1 MIGQSSLLSHFVV
14 PFKSSDRKSWSS
26 GFIFFHGNKNRIINL
41 NTIKMKNELIQPKK
55 LVTNTNRR
63 NFLKFG
69 TMSVAGAGLLLMG
82 CKDDEDIMPP
92 MGTGVSLGSGD
103 VGILNYAYALEQ
115 LEAAFYAS
123 VIAGGYFANA
133 SAEEKTIMGDLE
145 KHERAH
151 REFFKAAL
159 GESAIA
165 DLEVDFSSIDFN
177 DRTSVLGAAK
187 TFEDLGV
194 AAYNG
199 AGQFIENVDYLL
211 IAGKIVSVEARH
223 AAAIRDLINP
233 GSVDFV
239 GDDLIDSNG
248 LERTLGF
255 SDVLTA
261 ASAYVKTTI
270 DFSQLPS

>member
-1 MIGQSSLLSHFVV
+1 M
-14 PFKSSDRKSWSS
+14 
-26 GFIFFHGNKNRIINL
+26 
-41 NTIKMKNELIQPKK
+41 
-55 LVTNTNRR
+55 
-63 NFLKFG
+63 G
-69 TMSVAGAGLLLMG
+69 TLSVAGAGLLLMG
-82 CKDDEDIMPP
+82 CKDDEDVMPP
-92 MGTGVSLGSGD
+92 VSGGVSLGSGD

-115 LEAAFYAS
+115 LEAAFYAQVMMGS
-123 VIAGGYFANA
+123 YFANA

-159 GESAIA
+159 GANAIA
-165 DLEVDFSSIDFN
+165 DLEVDFSSIDFSSRN
-177 DRTSVLGAAK
+177 SVLGAAK

-199 AGQFIENVDYLL
+199 AGQFLESGDLLL

-233 GSVDFV
+233 NSADFA
-239 GDDLIDSNG
+239 GDDIIDANG
-248 LERTLGF
+248 LERTLNF
-255 SDVLTA
+255 QEVLTA
-261 ASAYVKTTI
+261 ASAYVKTEI

>member
-1 MIGQSSLLSHFVV
+1 
-14 PFKSSDRKSWSS
+14 
-26 GFIFFHGNKNRIINL
+26 
-41 NTIKMKNELIQPKK
+41 MKNELIKPTG
-55 LVTNTNRR
+55 LVKNADRR
-63 NFLKFG
+63 QFLKLG
-69 TMSVAGAGLLLMG
+69 TLTVAGAGLLMMG
-82 CKDDEDIMPP
+82 CNDDEDTMPTMP
-92 MGTGVSLGSGD
+92 GMVNLGSGD

-115 LEAAFYAS
+115 LEAAFYAEVLKGS
-123 VIAGGYFANA
+123 YFANA

-159 GESAIA
+159 GTNAIGS
-165 DLEVDFSSIDFN
+165 LEVDFSSINFSN
-177 DRTSVLGAAK
+177 RTSVLMAAK

-199 AGQFIENVDYLL
+199 AGQFLQSADFLL

-233 GSVDFV
+233 NSTDFA
-239 GDDLIDSNG
+239 GDDLIDANG
-248 LERTLGF
+248 LERTLNF
-255 SDVLTA
+255 QQVLTA
-261 ASAYVKTTI
+261 ASAFVKTQI